1 MKKYII
7 SEKNLRRLLESEMR
21 LDILEADGVDNWIWY
36 MEGAA
41 EYIQNIAGNKE
52 DCDFEDAVDI
62 IIEDYEILE
71 G

>member
-7 SEKNLRRLLESEMR
+7 SEKILRRLLKNEMK
-21 LDILEADGVDNWIWY
+21 LDVLEADGVDNWSWY
-36 MEGAA
+36 MASAA
-41 EYIQNIAGNKE
+41 EYIQNIVGNKE